1 MEYLIRLIQ
10 IHETF
15 RKPELEALA
24 EIANIKMEIL
34 FYSADVG
41 PNFVQSCYQGLA
53 VNPSS
58 EFKSFSPKLNR
69 LLFIQKSN
77 SPN

>member
-24 EIANIKMEIL
+24 EIANIKMEIV

-41 PNFVQSCYQGLA
+41 SN
-53 VNPSS
+53 
-58 EFKSFSPKLNR
+58 
-69 LLFIQKSN
+69 LFISTMEPHAILRRKLGPEILYFS
-77 SPN
+77 SYSTS

>member
-1 MEYLIRLIQ
+1 MECLIRLIQ

-24 EIANIKMEIL
+24 EIANIKMEIV

-41 PNFVQSCYQGLA
+41 PNFMISCHHGL
-53 VNPSS
+53 PSITTS
-58 EFKSFSPKLNR
+58 
-69 LLFIQKSN
+69 
-77 SPN
+77 